1 MEVNSKAMSKKDLH
15 GILDNM
21 SAKDLD
27 SLDCQ
32 KAGIEQIDRASLER
46 IKSRTLSK
54 CIKNSKKTNSTRFFR
69 ILSPLVAASL
79 VICVGIGIAFSIG
92 PVMNYMQSLKVP
104 VGDGMITTRPGS
116 TVTDEPALTDAKSTS
131 KPVESGTEPPSVV
144 VPESFLPVRDKTN
157 LFLMNMRVEEETGY
171 PDVYAT
177 LTPGVDERIEACVQ
191 YNEQVKDYGC
201 YFQVGLKTRSKGTL
215 SITVEGADQAKSSVS
230 VWVKEPDS
238 DEYVLCANS
247 YEVKDYGSKK
257 YDSEIIFFVTQNE
270 FLNSYVESG
279 SVNIT
284 FADNECGY
292 VTEAAH
298 FKYSYL
304 HKHIV
309 PPGGN
314 ESDAVDVCEVYV
326 EKSASFPNV
335 EGQLVTDEYIELF
348 FADINEY
355 TKGPNAIRILS
366 QGELFTAAIALKEG
380 MYLYEAVYLLNDT
393 YLRNIA
399 DVSTLVYGSEN
410 AKTLLI
416 HADCNY
422 VITSIELVDKYNPP
436 ETSFDTT
443 MDTVTEPLSP

>member
-1 MEVNSKAMSKKDLH
+1 M
-15 GILDNM
+15 
-21 SAKDLD
+21 
-27 SLDCQ
+27 
-32 KAGIEQIDRASLER
+32 R
-46 IKSRTLSK
+46 IR
-54 CIKNSKKTNSTRFFR
+54 N
-69 ILSPLVAASL
+69 
-79 VICVGIGIAFSIG
+79 G
-92 PVMNYMQSLKVP
+92 
-104 VGDGMITTRPGS
+104 
-116 TVTDEPALTDAKSTS
+116 
-131 KPVESGTEPPSVV
+131 
-144 VPESFLPVRDKTN
+144 
-157 LFLMNMRVEEETGY
+157 
-171 PDVYAT
+171 
-177 LTPGVDERIEACVQ
+177 
-191 YNEQVKDYGC
+191 
-201 YFQVGLKTRSKGTL
+201 
-215 SITVEGADQAKSSVS
+215 
-230 VWVKEPDS
+230 
-238 DEYVLCANS
+238 
-247 YEVKDYGSKK
+247 
-257 YDSEIIFFVTQNE
+257 
-270 FLNSYVESG
+270 SG
-279 SVNIT
+279 SL
-284 FADNECGY
+284 
-292 VTEAAH
+292 
-298 FKYSYL
+298 KYSYL

-393 YLRNIA
+393 YLRNIG

-422 VITSIELVDKYNPP
+422 VITSIELVDEYNPP